1 MLTVDFDR
9 LGVGPGTKAIDIG
22 AGQGRHSFEMFRRGA
37 DVIAFDMSESDMA
50 DVAEMFDAMT
60 AEGHVPASAKARAE
74 VGDALRLPYAD
85 SSFDVVLMSEILEH
99 IPGDEGA
106 ISEMVRVLKPGGVAA
121 VTVPRYW
128 PEKVCWA
135 LSDEYHEVEGGHVRI
150 YKASELAGKLRTA
163 GLEVTG
169 TDHAH
174 ALHAPYW
181 WLKCAVGVENNDNP
195 LVKGYHQLLV
205 WDMMS
210 KPWLTRVGEQVLNP
224 IIGKSVAL
232 YLRKP
237 ETAASS

>member
-9 LGVGPGTKAIDIG
+9 LGVGPQTKAIDIG

-50 DVAEMFDAMT
+50 DVGEMFDAMM
-60 AEGHVPASAKARAE
+60 AEGQVPADAKARAE

-85 SSFDVVLMSEILEH
+85 NSFDVVVMSEILEH
-99 IPGDEGA
+99 IPSDEAA
-106 ISEMVRVLKPGGVAA
+106 ITEMVRVLRPGGVAA
-121 VTVPRYW
+121 VTVPRYR

-150 YKASELAGKLRTA
+150 YKASELAGKLAAA
-163 GLEVTG
+163 GLEVDG

-181 WLKCAVGVENNDNP
+181 WLKCAVGVENNDNL

-210 KPWLTRVGEQVLNP
+210 KPWLTRVGEQILNP
-224 IIGKSVAL
+224 VIGKSVAL

-237 ETAASS
+237 E

>member
-9 LGVGPGTKAIDIG
+9 LQVGPNTKAIDIG

-37 DVIAFDMSESDMA
+37 DVIAFDQSESDMA
-50 DVAEMFDAMT
+50 EVGEMFDAMM
-60 AEGHVPASAKARAE
+60 AEGQVPGSAKARAE

-85 SSFDVVLMSEILEH
+85 NSFDVVLMSEILEH
-99 IPGDEGA
+99 IPSDEAA
-106 ISEMVRVLKPGGVAA
+106 ISEMVRILKPGGLAA

-128 PEKVCWA
+128 PEKVCWS

-150 YKASELAGKLRTA
+150 YKASELADKLTEA

-195 LVKGYHQLLV
+195 LVQGYHKLLV

-224 IIGKSVAL
+224 FIGKSVAL

-237 ETAASS
+237 AEVAAR

>member
-9 LGVGPGTKAIDIG
+9 LGVGPGVRAIDIG
-22 AGQGRHSFEMFRRGA
+22 AGQGRHSYEMLRRGA
-37 DVIAFDMSESDMA
+37 EVTAFDMSESDMA
-50 DVAEMFDAMT
+50 DVSEMFGALV
-60 AEGHVPASAKARAE
+60 AAGEVPESGNAQTR
-74 VGDALRLPYAD
+74 VGDALGLPYEDA
-85 SSFDVVLMSEILEH
+85 SFDVVLMSEILEH
-99 IPGDEGA
+99 IPDDESA
-106 ISEMVRVLKPGGVAA
+106 IAEMVRILKPGGLAA

-128 PEKVCWA
+128 PEKICWA

-150 YKASELAGKLRTA
+150 YRASELADKLRAA

-195 LVKGYHQLLV
+195 LVKGYHKMLV

-210 KPWLTRVGEQVLNP
+210 KPWLTRVGEQLLNP
-224 IIGKSVAL
+224 LVGKSVAI

-237 ETAASS
+237 E

>member
-9 LGVGPGTKAIDIG
+9 LGVGRGTTAIDIG

-37 DVIAFDMSESDMA
+37 DVIAFDQSESDMA
-50 DVAEMFDAMT
+50 DVGAMFDAMM
-60 AEGHVPASAKARAE
+60 AEEGHVPAEAKARAE

-85 SSFDVVLMSEILEH
+85 NSFDVVLMSEILEH
-99 IPGDEGA
+99 IPSDEAA
-106 ISEMVRVLKPGGVAA
+106 IAEMVRVLRPGGTAA

-135 LSDEYHEVEGGHVRI
+135 LSDAYHEVEGGHVRI
-150 YKASELAGKLRTA
+150 YKASELAAKLRAA

-181 WLKCAVGVENNDNP
+181 WLKCAVGVDNDDNP
-195 LVKGYHQLLV
+195 LVKGYHQMLV

-210 KPWLTRVGEQVLNP
+210 KPWLTRVSEAMLNP
-224 IIGKSVAL
+224 VIGKSVAL

-237 ETAASS
+237 E

>member
-9 LGVGPGTKAIDIG
+9 LGVGPGSKVIDIG
-22 AGQGRHSFEMFRRGA
+22 AGQGRHSYEMFRRGA
-37 DVIAFDMSESDMA
+37 DVIAFDQSESDMA
-50 DVAEMFDAMT
+50 DVGEMFDAMM
-60 AEGHVPASAKARAE
+60 AEGQVPASAKARAE

-85 SSFDVVLMSEILEH
+85 DSFDVVLMSEILEH
-99 IPGDEGA
+99 IPTDDAA
-106 ISEMVRVLKPGGVAA
+106 ISEMARILKPGGRAA

-150 YKASELAGKLRTA
+150 YKASELARKLRA
-163 GLEVTG
+163 RGLEVTN

-181 WLKCAVGVENNDNP
+181 WLKCAVGVENNDNV

-210 KPWLTRVGEQVLNP
+210 KPWLTTRGEQLLNP
-224 IIGKSVAL
+224 LFGKSVAL

-237 ETAASS
+237 TAA

>member
-9 LGVGPGTKAIDIG
+9 LGVGEGTKAIDIG

-37 DVIAFDMSESDMA
+37 DVIAFDMSESDMS
-50 DVAEMFDAMT
+50 DVGEMFDAMM

-85 SSFDVVLMSEILEH
+85 NSFDVVLMSEILEH
-99 IPGDEGA
+99 VPSDEA
-106 ISEMVRVLKPGGVAA
+106 AMAEMVRVLKPGGLAA

-150 YKASELAGKLRTA
+150 YKASELADKLTRA

-169 TDHAH
+169 TSHAH

-181 WLKCAVGVENNDNP
+181 WLKCAVGVENNDNV

-210 KPWLTRVGEQVLNP
+210 KPWLTRVGEQALNP
-224 IIGKSVAL
+224 FIGKSVAL

-237 ETAASS
+237 E

>member
-1 MLTVDFDR
+1 MLTVDFDK
-9 LGVGPGTKAIDIG
+9 LNVGPGVKAIDIG
-22 AGQGRHSFEMFRRGA
+22 AGQGRHSYEMLRRGA
-37 DVIAFDMSESDMA
+37 DVIAFDMSEQDMSD
-50 DVAEMFDAMT
+50 VSEMFGALV
-60 AEGHVPASAKARAE
+60 AAGEVPEYAQGRTE
-74 VGDALRLPYAD
+74 VGDALALPYED
-85 SSFDVVLMSEILEH
+85 ESFDVVLMSEILEH
-99 IPGDEGA
+99 IPSDEAA
-106 ISEMVRVLKPGGVAA
+106 ISEMVRILRPGGLAA

-150 YKASELAGKLRTA
+150 YRASELADKLVAA

-169 TDHAH
+169 SDHQH

-195 LVKGYHQLLV
+195 LVRGYHKMLV

-210 KPWLTRVGEQVLNP
+210 KPWLTRVGEQALNP
-224 IIGKSVAL
+224 LFGKSVAI

-237 ETAASS
+237 A

>member
-85 SSFDVVLMSEILEH
+85 NSFDVVLMSEILEH
-99 IPGDEGA
+99 IPSDESA

-224 IIGKSVAL
+224 FIGKSVAL

-237 ETAASS
+237 EIAASS